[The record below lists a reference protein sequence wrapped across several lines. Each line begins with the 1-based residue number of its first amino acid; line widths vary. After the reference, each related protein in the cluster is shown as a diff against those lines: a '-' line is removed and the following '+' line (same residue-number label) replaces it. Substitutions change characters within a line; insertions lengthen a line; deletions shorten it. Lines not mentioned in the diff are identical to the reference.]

1 MSEKTFVGKLF
12 RNTSLVGSMLEKKE
26 DAANKQRNANEAGAG
41 NATADAKAKA
51 KLAAEETKNN
61 QTAKQAASMST
72 PSKGFGQNT
81 ENLTRSFLLRL

>member
-12 RNTSLVGSMLEKKE
+12 RNTNIIGAMIEKNE
-26 DAANKQRNANEAGAG
+26 DAKNAKKQANEAGAS

-81 ENLTRSFLLRL
+81 ENLSRSFLLRL